1 MLTRDGVI
9 ARFILAFCF
18 FFLSGS
24 EIITGGLATL
34 SGVLGTIELATAL
47 LRYSPLYDLYDL
59 MKQKRAEKKGPT
71 FEPIATTFKHG
82 KKTA

>member
-9 ARFILAFCF
+9 ARYIFAFCF

-24 EIITGGLATL
+24 GIVTGWLGGLC
-34 SGVLGTIELATAL
+34 GILGTMELVTAL
-47 LRYSPLYDLYDL
+47 QRYSPLYDMYDL
-59 MKQKRAEKKGPT
+59 VTQKSKDKTRT
-71 FEPIATTFKHG
+71 NIDTITTTFKD